1 MELLPLNH
9 FTRMLECRKNAS
21 QWSSSA
27 LKEVERKATDSNPMD
42 DKVFRPFITL
52 ESCDNDLE
60 FHVPT
65 QSWCDLIIV
74 NCGRIYL
81 MIMIGNMADSFNCL
95 SVVISPSEILPF
107 GWQLY

>member
-1 MELLPLNH
+1 M
-9 FTRMLECRKNAS
+9 
-21 QWSSSA
+21 
-27 LKEVERKATDSNPMD
+27 ERKATDSNPMD
-42 DKVFRPFITL
+42 DKNFWPFFT
-52 ESCDNDLE
+52 SDFSDNYDE

-81 MIMIGNMADSFNCL
+81 MIMIGNMADSFNCM

-107 GWQLY
+107 GWQLF